1 MDNAEKNRYIVE
13 EVLGECWH
21 EWEALY
27 EEGTNYIGCK
37 CGEVYTDLNEN
48 PNFYSTS
55 PDEQAINFFKL
66 WRGLDTGGIRMAVEY
81 TLYSDNPSAALAD
94 AVIEYRKGEED

>member
-48 PNFYSTS
+48 PNFSRRAS
-55 PDEQAINFFKL
+55 HQLLQI
-66 WRGLDTGGIRMAVEY
+66 VERVGY
-81 TLYSDNPSAALAD
+81 GRD
-94 AVIEYRKGEED
+94 